1 MAVIYDIQSEYW
13 RSIYR
18 ALFNKNAAMINNY
31 DINRHQLELMLL
43 ENDGI
48 KILTD
53 YDGRWLAVQI
63 ESQEVAMQLHLMY
76 AE

>member
-1 MAVIYDIQSEYW
+1 
-13 RSIYR
+13 
-18 ALFNKNAAMINNY
+18 MINNY